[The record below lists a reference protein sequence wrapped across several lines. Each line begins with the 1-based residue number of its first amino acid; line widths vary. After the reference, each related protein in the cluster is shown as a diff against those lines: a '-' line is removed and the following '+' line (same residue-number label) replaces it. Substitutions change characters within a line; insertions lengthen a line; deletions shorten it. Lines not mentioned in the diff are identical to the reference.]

1 MYIFGSNPQDRLPT
15 GRCEDCGCELFEDRP
30 DLCSRCRARKER
42 SMSLR
47 ILSEEYRQSAA
58 QLGERIDALHERLQH
73 TGGAERERLNRR
85 LAQLCTMYRQTL
97 QTAAELEHYYDP
109 S

>member
-1 MYIFGSNPQDRLPT
+1 MYIFGGNPQNQIPMRF
-15 GRCEDCGCELFEDRP
+15 CERCGCEIYEDKP
-30 DLCSRCRARKER
+30 DLCHRCRVRKER

-47 ILSEEYRQSAA
+47 ALSEEYRQSAA
-58 QLGERIDALHERLQH
+58 LLGGRIDALHEQLQQ
-73 TGGAERERLNRR
+73 TTGAERERMNRR

-97 QTAAELEHYYDP
+97 RTAAELEHYYDP